1 MTCVE
6 GMEMLRRHRPDC
18 VLLDFNM
25 PDMDGCAVAFQIR
38 ADADLRK
45 TPIIM
50 VTGEAQKEL
59 VSLHEYKVD
68 GFFLKGWSLD
78 RLLAMVESLLRR
90 VDLDHGIIR
99 NGDIRLIGSDLQ
111 VFRDSKL
118 VTVLSREQFRLFS
131 LLVEKSPDFVNE
143 TNILR
148 HIYGV
153 NGETDKPDAIRGL
166 AHRLRSRLGAQL
178 GHRVRSKAGS
188 GWGYVQPRARSKDAA

>member
-1 MTCVE
+1 MQQRTILLIDDVRTWLSTTARYFQCCNYATLKAMTCVE

-148 HIYGV
+148 HIYFL
-153 NGETDKPDAIRGL
+153 NCR
-166 AHRLRSRLGAQL
+166 H
-178 GHRVRSKAGS
+178 
-188 GWGYVQPRARSKDAA
+188 